1 MRVFRCSYIIAQK
14 NDFIKILYILLAIIK
29 NHCYTI
35 SMPEST
41 KAKHRTPSI
50 NSVLNKIRFVE
61 DRQTCEYYSDR
72 ETLHILS
79 SMNWLEGKD
88 DIEKLDCIVYGNYLR
103 EGFRR

>member
-1 MRVFRCSYIIAQK
+1 M
-14 NDFIKILYILLAIIK
+14 AIIK

-88 DIEKLDCIVYGNYLR
+88 DIDVSIAFIAEQTANAGSLCFYCRYA
-103 EGFRR
+103 